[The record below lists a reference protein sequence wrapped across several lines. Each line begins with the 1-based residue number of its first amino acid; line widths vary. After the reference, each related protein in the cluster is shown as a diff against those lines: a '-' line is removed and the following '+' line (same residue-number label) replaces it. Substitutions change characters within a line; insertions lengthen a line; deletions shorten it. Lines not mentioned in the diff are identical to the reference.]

1 MLTPLQ
7 RQLIELIT
15 SLPEATPFALAGGAA
30 LIGRGEVAR
39 TTEDLDY
46 FAADP
51 EAVAALAAALEDAL
65 RTAGL
70 VVAVVQAADGFVRM
84 QVKRGEERCQID
96 LAHDTRIRPP
106 ESTRVG
112 TTVALE
118 ELAAD
123 KVLALFSR
131 AEARDFVDVRQ
142 LVERFGW
149 PRLLELAAEKDL
161 GFEVEHL
168 IMALDAFG
176 RLSRAEFPLSEAEY
190 GDLRDQVKSWR
201 PELQQL
207 APKAGGDTV

>member
-15 SLPEATPFALAGGAA
+15 SLPEAAPFVLAGGAA

-46 FAADP
+46 FAADR
-51 EAVAALAAALEDAL
+51 EAVAALAAALEAAL
-65 RTAGL
+65 RDTGL
-70 VVAVVQAADGFVRM
+70 AVEVVQAAEGFVRM
-84 QVKRGEERCQID
+84 QVERGNERCQID
-96 LAHDTRIRPP
+96 LAHDTRIREP
-106 ESTRVG
+106 EPTQVG

-161 GFEVEHL
+161 GFDVEHL
-168 IMALDAFG
+168 VMALDAFS
-176 RLSRAEFPLSEAEY
+176 RLRPAEFPLSEAEHS
-190 GDLRDQVKSWR
+190 DLRDQVKTWR
-201 PELQQL
+201 SKLQGL
-207 APKAGGDTV
+207 APNAGGDTA